1 MIYGNILATEN
12 QQAIINYV
20 IDVKIGVH
28 LHKTLTNI
36 VRATKDTPSSNSGH
50 LGWKVRKIGTFQSFF
65 LLREIVLRF
74 IFEHFPCIPRKEN
87 LIEIPVELW

>member
-1 MIYGNILATEN
+1 MTY
-12 QQAIINYV
+12 
-20 IDVKIGVH
+20 
-28 LHKTLTNI
+28 
-36 VRATKDTPSSNSGH
+36 TKLFKSTVQGASSNSGH
-50 LGWKVRKIGTFQSFF
+50 LGWKVRKIGAFQPLF